1 MKNLLENVDE
11 TLVASSNSFLVEL
24 EFNDGV
30 LGGNPKHPDV
40 FRMHIESRLRREA
53 KAAQKRGD
61 TPPSEERIQEIIAR
75 SMAEMFGENVEET
88 IANEQEKNHT
98 TFKYNEFGPYIETR
112 QIKAMLREMMST
124 LGITM
129 SKRGSKQTYQHLLAV
144 QACDEEG
151 QPFEGEL
158 MNQLNF
164 ERYDDIV
171 EEVDDHVVMC
181 AHVIGPQGPRSCIK
195 HHDRICNA
203 KVRFLIRA
211 PADMPKSRAT
221 AVIRDKEIIKMLAHA
236 QNDGLGASRSQGY
249 GKFTIVRLER
259 LTNIRWVVGEDKPD
273 TTAKKE
279 KTEAA

>member
-11 TLVASSNSFLVEL
+11 TLAASSNSFLVEL

-61 TPPSEERIQEIIAR
+61 TPPSEERIQEIVAR
-75 SMAEMFGENVEET
+75 SMVEMFGENVEET

-98 TFKYNEFGPYIETR
+98 TFKHNGYGPYIETR
-112 QIKAMLREMMST
+112 QIKAMLREMMTT

-129 SKRGSKQTYQHLLAV
+129 AKRGSKQTYQHLLAV

-211 PADMPKSRAT
+211 PADMHRTMGLVHQGHKAT
-221 AVIRDKEIIKMLAHA
+221 AS
-236 QNDGLGASRSQGY
+236 SRLHVLS
-249 GKFTIVRLER
+249 
-259 LTNIRWVVGEDKPD
+259 D
-273 TTAKKE
+273 
-279 KTEAA
+279 